1 MRAFFLVKRAVL
13 IATANRMPILN
24 GLEATERIRELET
37 SSLPR
42 KDRLSHILNGR
53 IPIFAVSASL
63 LERQR
68 EELAATGLD
77 GWILKP
83 IDFKRLKLLLRGVTD
98 CEQRGRDE
106 YRVGGSWEAG
116 GWFSRPEK
124 KEVDKVDSDRIAPED
139 VDVGEPAVD

>member
-1 MRAFFLVKRAVL
+1 
-13 IATANRMPILN
+13 MPILN

-42 KDRLSHILNGR
+42 KDRVSHVLNGR

-68 EELAATGLD
+68 GELAATGLD

-83 IDFKRLKLLLRGVTD
+83 IDFKRLKTLLRGVTD
-98 CEQRGRDE
+98 GDQRLRDE

-116 GWFSRPEK
+116 GWFARPEK
-124 KEVDKVDSDRIAPED
+124 SADDDKADGDKVAPED